1 MDEPNVVSGC
11 GQRAGHLP
19 TVDRTI
25 PVTRQHETP
34 SRISTGRCAEAER
47 IMLHSRDGHKVYVR
61 VVDPCDPEPKPV
73 ETYKGDELIMMEHIS
88 HISHH
93 LMQEATRGTCS
104 RNGNAAITS
113 L

>member
-1 MDEPNVVSGC
+1 
-11 GQRAGHLP
+11 
-19 TVDRTI
+19 
-25 PVTRQHETP
+25 
-34 SRISTGRCAEAER
+34 
-47 IMLHSRDGHKVYVR
+47 MLHSRDGHKVYVR

-104 RNGNAAITS
+104 RNGSAAITS
-113 L
+113 LQKNASARYSQIPGKSGLTLEPTWQALGSW

>member
-1 MDEPNVVSGC
+1 MDEPNVV
-11 GQRAGHLP
+11 
-19 TVDRTI
+19 T
-25 PVTRQHETP
+25 VTREG
-34 SRISTGRCAEAER
+34 SDEAER

-61 VVDPCDPEPKPV
+61 AVDPCDPEPKPV

-104 RNGNAAITS
+104 RNGSAAITS